1 MDYELILIKTL
12 ERVSK
17 NYYYIIRA
25 ERKMKD
31 LEIWKKEL
39 EERKDTLNQ
48 QSDYDLHRVTE
59 ETGGGGSMLGNF
71 SMAYPQ
77 ICSL

>member
-17 NYYYIIRA
+17 NYYYIIRG

-39 EERKDTLNQ
+39 EEIKDTLNQ

-59 ETGGGGSMLGNF
+59 EIGGGGSMLGNF

-77 ICSL
+77 ICS

>member
-1 MDYELILIKTL
+1 
-12 ERVSK
+12 
-17 NYYYIIRA
+17 
-25 ERKMKD
+25 MKD

-39 EERKDTLNQ
+39 EEIKDTLNQ

-59 ETGGGGSMLGNF
+59 EIGGGGSMLGNF